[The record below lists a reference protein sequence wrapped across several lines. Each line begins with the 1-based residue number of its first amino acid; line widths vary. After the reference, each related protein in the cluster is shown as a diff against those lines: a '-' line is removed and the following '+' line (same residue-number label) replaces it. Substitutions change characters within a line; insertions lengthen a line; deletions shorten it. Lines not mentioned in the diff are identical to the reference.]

1 MHRLSIVLPALLG
14 AAACATPSQKRLQAA
29 PPPARQVTVLYVA
42 DLHAQLDPHLERF
55 WHDGEDRLEMA
66 GGFAR
71 VAAAIDAIRA
81 ERKGEVL
88 VLDAGDTFQGS
99 APAALTHGKAV
110 VPALQL
116 IGFDGAVPGNWEVA
130 YGPEVMRARTGETG
144 YRWFAANVRDEATGE
159 RVFDPWLLKEVAGV
173 KIAVVGY
180 TDPDVPLRQPPA
192 YSVGLAYD
200 GADELPELVRK
211 AREEEGADVVL
222 LASHVGL
229 AKAVALADHVPG
241 VDVHLSGDTHER
253 TYEPIVK
260 ADGSW
265 VVEPG
270 AFGSFLGRLDLFVRD
285 GKVVDKR
292 WELIE
297 LTADRFPEKP
307 EVRAA
312 IDQSLAH
319 LRDHL
324 EKPVGTIATS
334 LERYDVVETSLDTL
348 LSDSL
353 REATGTDIA
362 LSNGFRFGPPVAA
375 GTVREKHLWD
385 FFPIVTN
392 LKTGKVSGRQLRA
405 FWEQEL
411 ENVFSADPTKRF
423 GGWLPRPSGM
433 TLRFRANAPKGSRII
448 EIQVNGEPLEDDRIY
463 TVTACEREGDT
474 PDMLCRMP
482 GAQEPTVLD
491 FDAHEAVRRY
501 LAAHPDATAT
511 REGRVVA
518 VDLPRVLRTQL

>member
-1 MHRLSIVLPALLG
+1 MHRWTIALPALLG
-14 AAACATPSQKRLQAA
+14 AACATPSQQLREEEA
-29 PPPARQVTVLYVA
+29 ARQVTILYVA
-42 DLHAQLDPHLERF
+42 DLHAQLEPHLERF
-55 WHDGEDRLEMA
+55 WHGGEERLELA

-81 ERKGEVL
+81 ERKGAVL

-99 APAALTHGKAV
+99 APAALTQGRAIL
-110 VPALQL
+110 PALRL
-116 IGFDGAVPGNWEVA
+116 VGFDGAVPGNWEVA
-130 YGPEVMRARTGETG
+130 YGPEVMRARTGESG
-144 YRWFAANVRDEATGE
+144 HPWFAANVRDEATGE
-159 RVFDPWLLKEVAGV
+159 RVFAPWLLKEVAGV
-173 KIAVVGY
+173 KVAVIGY

-200 GADELPELVRK
+200 GADELPELVRR
-211 AREEEGADVVL
+211 AREDEGADVVL

-229 AKAVALADHVPG
+229 ARAVALADRVPG
-241 VDVHLSGDTHER
+241 VDAHLSGDTHER
-253 TYEPIVK
+253 TYEPIAA

-285 GKVVDKR
+285 GEVIDRR

-297 LTADRFPEKP
+297 LTADRFPEKA

-312 IDQSLAH
+312 IDEALAP

-324 EKPVGTIATS
+324 QQPVGTIAST

-348 LSDSL
+348 LADAL

-362 LSNGFRFGPPVAA
+362 LSNGFRFGAPLAA

-392 LKTGKVSGRQLRA
+392 LKTGKVTGRQLRD
-405 FWEQEL
+405 FWEREL
-411 ENVFSADPTKRF
+411 ENVFAADPEKRF
-423 GGWLPRPSGM
+423 GGWVPRPSGM
-433 TLRFRANAPKGSRII
+433 SLRFRAKAPKGSRVL
-448 EIQVNGEPLEDDRIY
+448 EILVGGEPLEDERVY
-463 TVTACEREGDT
+463 TITACEREGDT

-482 GAQEPTVLD
+482 GAMEPRVLD
-491 FDAHEAVRRY
+491 LDAHEAVRRY

-518 VDLPRVLRTQL
+518 VDLPPVLRTQL